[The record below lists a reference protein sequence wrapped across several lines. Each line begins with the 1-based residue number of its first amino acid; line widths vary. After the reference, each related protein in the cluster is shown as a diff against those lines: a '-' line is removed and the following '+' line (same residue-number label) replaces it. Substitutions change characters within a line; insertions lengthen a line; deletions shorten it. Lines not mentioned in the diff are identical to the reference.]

1 MKDYELKAETGKY
14 AVNAPPIEM
23 FAFGELVLDVRGPF
37 FEHMA
42 TFMVAWAGLMSAFD
56 EARYG
61 NHMDSIA
68 ETFAGKARARVD
80 IAESIRAA
88 RAGTLKRERSEIS
101 LCTMLAVTVKESLS
115 DADRNKIKGP
125 VYEVLRHVRNAAA
138 HGNTW
143 SFNDRE
149 PSRPAKSR
157 NIEIDPQKGDANPLQ
172 GKPCFNGSLMPADLL
187 FLVRDVEILLM
198 KP

>member
-1 MKDYELKAETGKY
+1 MKDYEIKLETGKY
-14 AVNAPPIEM
+14 AVNLSPIEM

-61 NHMDSIA
+61 NYMDHIA
-68 ETFAGKARARVD
+68 ETFAGKIHARVD
-80 IAESIRAA
+80 IAESILAA

-101 LCTMLAVTVKESLS
+101 LCTMLAVTVTESLS
-115 DADRNKIKGP
+115 GADRHKIKGP

-143 SFNDRE
+143 SFDHKE
-149 PSRPAKSR
+149 PRHPARSR
-157 NIEIDPQKGDANPLQ
+157 NFEIDPRKGKTNPLQ

>member
-1 MKDYELKAETGKY
+1 MKDYELKAEAGKY

-23 FAFGELVLDVRGPF
+23 FAFGQLALDVRGPF

-42 TFMVAWAGLMSAFD
+42 TFMLAWAGLMSAFE

-68 ETFAGKARARVD
+68 QMFAGTVHARVD

-101 LCTMLAVTVKESLS
+101 LCTMLVVTVKESLS
-115 DADRNKIKGP
+115 VADREKIKGP

-143 SFNDRE
+143 SFSARE

-157 NIEIDPQKGDANPLQ
+157 NFEIDPRKGNSNPLQ
-172 GKPCFNGSLMPADLL
+172 GKPCFNGSLMAADLL

-198 KP
+198 RT